1 MVRSKG
7 KAKKQQEVLSN
18 TEKEVLSGQRQDLV
32 TQLKDLNEFGQ
43 GTAASQIDKGAI
55 QKQIDRI
62 DRTMEV
68 YAPPKLSGARR
79 DELVKEAEDIKVKL
93 AIGMP
98 TREEMNHPAKNP
110 GAVRK
115 HMYWDSRNK
124 PLIERFRTIQRL
136 INPDEPESIETL
148 RKDK

>member
-7 KAKKQQEVLSN
+7 KVKEFLSN
-18 TEKEVLSGQRQDLV
+18 TEKDVLTGQRADFV

-43 GTAASQIDKGAI
+43 GTAAAQIDKGAI

-62 DRTMEV
+62 DRTIAERE
-68 YAPPKLSGARR
+68 PPKVSGARR
-79 DELVKEAEDIKVKL
+79 DELIKEAEAIKVQL

-98 TREEMNHPAKNP
+98 TRDEMNHPAKNP

-115 HMYWDSRNK
+115 HMRWDVRNK

-136 INPDEPESIETL
+136 INPDEPESIENL